1 MRIAGVAYQIN
12 WKKFKR
18 GTSFFVPCL
27 DTDQA
32 LEEIER
38 ITKRLR
44 YEVVTKIVVEDGVRG
59 VRTWRV

>member
-1 MRIAGVAYQIN
+1 MRVAGIAYQID

-27 DTDQA
+27 NPDEA
-32 LEEIER
+32 LEEIKR

-44 YEVVTKIVVEDGVRG
+44 LEVVCRIVVEDGIRG